1 MLECEINNCI
11 DLNDSLMHRKTF
23 HILMINGAIGFSAHH
38 AEEFVSSRFD
48 RASVISS
55 DVRFG
60 LAVGGLAKR
69 TRVVMLYEAFHTEYI
84 MISNAFAALNGAPC
98 LFLQLKCQILEQIFF
113 FKCLLA
119 MF

>member
-1 MLECEINNCI
+1 
-11 DLNDSLMHRKTF
+11 
-23 HILMINGAIGFSAHH
+23 MINGAIGFSAHH

-69 TRVVMLYEAFHTEYI
+69 TRVVILYEAFHTEYI

>member
-1 MLECEINNCI
+1 
-11 DLNDSLMHRKTF
+11 
-23 HILMINGAIGFSAHH
+23 MINGAIGFSAHH

-69 TRVVMLYEAFHTEYI
+69 TRVVILYEAFHTEYI

-98 LFLQLKCQILEQIFF
+98 LFLTIKMSNFRTDFFLK
-113 FKCLLA
+113 KCLLA